1 MLDDETPQ
9 EMHNPL
15 KRIINNK
22 LRSLKSKQQNDHK
35 VVKRM
40 QRAFLVRNTTLC
52 TLIRESPRKINPD
65 EVLGKVI
72 NHEIM
77 EEETNY
83 VKNLS
88 KGIIITTKPDEI
100 TLKAMKKQKVKV
112 VEEEPSS
119 EDEEEE
125 SSLDDKEMEFFI

>member
-1 MLDDETPQ
+1 
-9 EMHNPL
+9 
-15 KRIINNK
+15 
-22 LRSLKSKQQNDHK
+22 
-35 VVKRM
+35 
-40 QRAFLVRNTTLC
+40 
-52 TLIRESPRKINPD
+52 
-65 EVLGKVI
+65 
-72 NHEIM
+72 M

-125 SSLDDKEMEFFI
+125 SSLDDKEMEFFIWSFKKIMKDHMVKQEKTYKSRSE